1 MILWRELFYIGLV
14 ASQCIFLKMFA
25 LGYKSTPFEHTFR
38 FRVCNAQ
45 VNINADVP
53 HRSIKDILAADMKSS
68 MINKEKTRLAAI
80 RSIQAAIKQKEVDDR
95 VEVT

>member
-1 MILWRELFYIGLV
+1 
-14 ASQCIFLKMFA
+14 MFA